1 MAEAK
6 NMSKRILNVQK
17 IFNLNIK
24 AQEFKEKD
32 L

>member
-6 NMSKRILNVQK
+6 NTSKRILNVQK